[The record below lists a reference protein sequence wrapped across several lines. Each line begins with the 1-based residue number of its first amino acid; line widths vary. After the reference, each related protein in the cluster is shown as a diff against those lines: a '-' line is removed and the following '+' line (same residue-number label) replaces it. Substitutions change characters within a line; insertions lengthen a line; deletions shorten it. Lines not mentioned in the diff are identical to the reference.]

1 MKKFNVIVCVFF
13 ILHGVTAQET
23 SLSLSEALRVAV
35 SKNYGILIAKNDA
48 ALAAHNNNW
57 TNAGAYPE
65 LRFNANPSISSNSLE
80 QKLVNGTEIK
90 RNNALSEVINANVQ
104 LNWNLFNGFKLY
116 ATKDRL
122 TSLERIGQL
131 NIESEIL
138 SLVYEVSA
146 AYYNVIRLQN
156 LSKVTREQITVS
168 KDRVALEEKKFNLGR
183 GGKSDLLQAKLDL
196 QELQII
202 HNKQENDVQ
211 DAYAQLFHLM
221 QEKQF
226 TTPRLTDTISGKQN
240 ISGIGIQMNYD
251 QHPQLKILNEQML
264 VNSLTKRELLAER
277 IPSINFLGAYNFN
290 RTENQAGFNLFSLN
304 YGPIAQLQ
312 ISVPLFDGKRI
323 SKSSKALDYSYQTI
337 ALQKEMWASNT
348 NYEIELNNRKAEQS
362 LKIYELEQ
370 SRMQLALENL
380 EVIKEKLRLASITS
394 LEFSQAQFT
403 IIDIAAKMQDALY
416 ESMLA
421 KLQVDYLSGKLSD
434 KVTSPK

>member
-13 ILHGVTAQET
+13 ILHGVRAQET

-35 SKNYGILIAKNDA
+35 SKNYSILIAKNDA

-80 QKLVNGTEIK
+80 QKLANGTEIK

-156 LSKVTREQITVS
+156 LSKVTQEQIAVS

-226 TTPRLTDTISGKQN
+226 TSPRLTDTISGKQN

-277 IPSINFLGAYNFN
+277 IPSVNFLGAYNFN

-348 NYEIELNNRKAEQS
+348 NYEIELNNRKSEQS

-434 KVTSPK
+434 KLSSPK